1 MVHFSLVAM
10 GGTFDLIHRGHI
22 TLLSHAFEISEIVL
36 IGLTSDSFAIK
47 NGKNLKNNFDSRLE
61 NLKKIIHENFSDKK
75 YEIKKLDNDFGP
87 AVFEKNVEAL
97 IVSEETKHQ
106 GLVLNNLR
114 REKDLPEVDVIVVPM
129 FLAKDGERISSTR
142 IRNSE
147 IDSEGNLLSIDK

>member
-47 NGKNLKNNFDSRLE
+47 NGKNLKNNFDTRLE

>member
-1 MVHFSLVAM
+1 MGKFSLAAM
-10 GGTFDLIHRGHI
+10 GGTFDLIHRGHM

-47 NGKNLKNNFDSRLE
+47 NGKNLKNNFDTRLE

-97 IVSEETKHQ
+97 VVSEETKHQ
-106 GLVLNNLR
+106 GDVLNNLR
-114 REKDLPEVDVIVVPM
+114 KERDLPEVSVIVVPM
-129 FLAKDGERISSTR
+129 FLAKDGERVSSTR
-142 IRNSE
+142 MRNSE

>member
-10 GGTFDLIHRGHI
+10 GGTFDLLHRGHI

-47 NGKNLKNNFDSRLE
+47 NGKNLKNNFHTRLE
-61 NLKKIIHENFSDKK
+61 NLKKIIDENFSDKK

-106 GLVLNNLR
+106 GDVLNNLR
-114 REKDLPEVDVIVVPM
+114 KERDLPEVSVIVVPM
-129 FLAKDGERISSTR
+129 FLAKDGERVSSTR
-142 IRNSE
+142 MRNSE

>member
-10 GGTFDLIHRGHI
+10 GGTFDLLHRGHI

-47 NGKNLKNNFDSRLE
+47 NGKNLKNNFDTRLE
-61 NLKKIIHENFSDKK
+61 NLKTIIHENFSDKK

-97 IVSEETKHQ
+97 VVSEETKHQ
-106 GLVLNNLR
+106 GDVLNNLR
-114 REKDLPEVDVIVVPM
+114 KERDLPEVSVIVVPM
-129 FLAKDGERISSTR
+129 FLAKDGERVSSTR
-142 IRNSE
+142 MRNSE

>member
-10 GGTFDLIHRGHI
+10 GGTFDLLHRGHI

-47 NGKNLKNNFDSRLE
+47 NGKNLKNNFHTRLE
-61 NLKKIIHENFSDKK
+61 NLKKIIDENFSDKK

>member
-1 MVHFSLVAM
+1 MGKFSLTAM
-10 GGTFDLIHRGHI
+10 GGTFDLIHRGHM

-47 NGKNLKNNFDSRLE
+47 NGKNLKNNFDTRLE

-97 IVSEETKHQ
+97 VVSEETKHQ
-106 GLVLNNLR
+106 GDVLNNLR
-114 REKDLPEVDVIVVPM
+114 KERDLPEVSVIVVPM
-129 FLAKDGERISSTR
+129 FLAKDGERVSSTR
-142 IRNSE
+142 MRNSE

>member
-10 GGTFDLIHRGHI
+10 GGTFDLLHRGHI

-47 NGKNLKNNFDSRLE
+47 NGKNLKNNFDTRLE

-97 IVSEETKHQ
+97 VVSEETKHQ
-106 GLVLNNLR
+106 GDILNNLR
-114 REKDLPEVDVIVVPM
+114 KERDLPEVSVIVVPM
-129 FLAKDGERISSTR
+129 FLAKDGERVSSTR
-142 IRNSE
+142 MRNSE

>member
-1 MVHFSLVAM
+1 MGKFSLVAM
-10 GGTFDLIHRGHI
+10 GGTFDLIHRGHM

-47 NGKNLKNNFDSRLE
+47 NGKNLKNNFDARLE

-97 IVSEETKHQ
+97 VVSEETKHQ
-106 GLVLNNLR
+106 GDVLNNLR
-114 REKDLPEVDVIVVPM
+114 KERDLPEVSVIVVPM
-129 FLAKDGERISSTR
+129 FLAKDGERVSSTR
-142 IRNSE
+142 MRNSE

>member
-1 MVHFSLVAM
+1 MGKFSLAAM

-47 NGKNLKNNFDSRLE
+47 NGKNLKNNFDTRLE

-97 IVSEETKHQ
+97 VVSEETKHQ
-106 GLVLNNLR
+106 GDVLNNLR
-114 REKDLPEVDVIVVPM
+114 KERDLPEVSVIVVPM
-129 FLAKDGERISSTR
+129 FLAKDGERVSSTR
-142 IRNSE
+142 MRNSE

>member
-47 NGKNLKNNFDSRLE
+47 NGKNLKNNFHTRLE

>member
-1 MVHFSLVAM
+1 MGKFSLAAM
-10 GGTFDLIHRGHI
+10 GGTFDLIHRGHM

-47 NGKNLKNNFDSRLE
+47 NGKNLKNNFDARLE

-97 IVSEETKHQ
+97 VVSEETKHQ
-106 GLVLNNLR
+106 GDVLNNLR
-114 REKDLPEVDVIVVPM
+114 KERDLPEVSVIVVPM
-129 FLAKDGERISSTR
+129 FLAKDGERVSSTR
-142 IRNSE
+142 MRNSE

>member
-10 GGTFDLIHRGHI
+10 GGTFDLIHRGHM

>member
-10 GGTFDLIHRGHI
+10 GGTFDLLHRGHI

-47 NGKNLKNNFDSRLE
+47 NGKNLKNNFDTRLE

-97 IVSEETKHQ
+97 VVSEETKHQ
-106 GLVLNNLR
+106 GDVLNNLR
-114 REKDLPEVDVIVVPM
+114 KERDLPEVSVIVVPM
-129 FLAKDGERISSTR
+129 FLAKDGERVSSTR
-142 IRNSE
+142 MRNSE

>member
-47 NGKNLKNNFDSRLE
+47 NGKNLKNNFDTRLE

-106 GLVLNNLR
+106 GDVLNNLR
-114 REKDLPEVDVIVVPM
+114 KERDLPEVSVIVVPM
-129 FLAKDGERISSTR
+129 FLAKDGERVSSTR
-142 IRNSE
+142 MRNSE

>member
-10 GGTFDLIHRGHI
+10 GGTFDLLHRGHI

-47 NGKNLKNNFDSRLE
+47 NGKTLKNNFDTRLE
-61 NLKKIIHENFSDKK
+61 NLKTIIHENFSDKK

-97 IVSEETKHQ
+97 VVSEETKHQ
-106 GLVLNNLR
+106 GDVLNNLR
-114 REKDLPEVDVIVVPM
+114 KERDLPEVSVIVVPM
-129 FLAKDGERISSTR
+129 FLAKDGERVSSTR
-142 IRNSE
+142 MRNSE

>member
-47 NGKNLKNNFDSRLE
+47 NGKNLKNNFDTRLE
-61 NLKKIIHENFSDKK
+61 NLKTIIHENFSDKK

-106 GLVLNNLR
+106 GDVLNNLR
-114 REKDLPEVDVIVVPM
+114 KERDLPEVSVIVVPM
-129 FLAKDGERISSTR
+129 FLAKDGERVSSTR
-142 IRNSE
+142 MRNSE